1 MIIGVRLM
9 NLEGNEKD
17 HTGATSVSVRSER
30 EDSRRRWVD
39 KMIRS
44 AKKYH
49 KICPYYDKKTANCF
63 IKQLKGV
70 KISRCDRDGKFDGCS
85 IFVSYLEERYD
96 WYVSVGAFLPVD
108 FRDITSIF

>member
-1 MIIGVRLM
+1 MDLKGERDDIGS
-9 NLEGNEKD
+9 
-17 HTGATSVSVRSER
+17 TTVSIRSEK
-30 EDSRRRWVD
+30 EDPKKRWVD

-85 IFVSYLEERYD
+85 IFVTHLEERYD
-96 WYVSVGAFLPVD
+96 RYVSLGEFLPVD